1 MASNLSNSGPTPYLL
16 RAYWE
21 WMEDAGLTPHILVNV
36 NHNSVQLPK
45 PYSEQDKVL
54 LNISSS
60 ATSALVLS
68 NEYVKFKARFDGK
81 SHDVYLPIEAIESI
95 YAIENGI
102 GMMFNHPDKTKKKED
117 HLRIVD

>member
-1 MASNLSNSGPTPYLL
+1 VSSPSPNPYLL

-21 WMEDAGLTPHILVNV
+21 WMEDAGHTPHILVNCT
-36 NHNSVQLPK
+36 HNSVQLPK

-54 LNISSS
+54 LNIASS
-60 ATSALVLS
+60 ATSALILGDEHVQ
-68 NEYVKFKARFDGK
+68 FKARFDGK
-81 SHDVYLPIEAIESI
+81 SHDVYVPIEAIESI